1 MSDQAVLAAVIAV
14 LVGAVAGLVG
24 GLIIGSRA
32 GPSAREFDSNETRAG
47 ENVGHSLTA
56 LTQRVD
62 VLTATHA
69 SGQAQLSEQ
78 LRGIADAS
86 DVLRDHT
93 GRLAQA
99 LNNTG
104 FRGRWGE
111 MQLRRIVE
119 VAGLTRGV
127 DFSEQISVTGID
139 STIRPDMVITLSD
152 RRRIV
157 IDAKVPMDALIR
169 ADRQGLGDIQPT
181 GIPGKEHDESRA
193 VIDDDAA
200 VAHSKAVGAHIDRL
214 ASKGYWRQ
222 FDDSPEF
229 VVMFLP
235 AESLL
240 SLALQTDPA
249 LLERAFR
256 RNVVLATPTTLLA
269 LLRTVALS
277 WRDHDVA
284 DNAAAIH
291 EAAQELLDRLVVMT
305 NHLSKLGSHLDA
317 ATDSYNK
324 FIGSYESRV
333 LVSARR
339 MADLGIG
346 TDLPDS
352 PVTLERSTRQAPGV
366 AAST

>member
-1 MSDQAVLAAVIAV
+1 MSDQAALAAVIAALAGA
-14 LVGAVAGLVG
+14 LVGLVIGFRLSRSRSAEETDPSVA
-24 GLIIGSRA
+24 A
-32 GPSAREFDSNETRAG
+32 AEEY
-47 ENVGHSLTA
+47 VGHSLSA
-56 LTQRVD
+56 LAQRVD
-62 VLTATHA
+62 ALTATQA

-86 DVLRDHT
+86 DVLREHT
-93 GRLAQA
+93 GRLAQS
-99 LNNTG
+99 LSHTG

-127 DFSEQISVTGID
+127 DFTEQLSITD
-139 STIRPDMVITLSD
+139 LEATLRPDMVITLSD

-169 ADRQGLGDIQPT
+169 ADHLRAQNGSDGGGAI
-181 GIPGKEHDESRA
+181 DES
-193 VIDDDAA
+193 VA
-200 VAHSKAVGAHIDRL
+200 VAHSKAVGAHIDKL
-214 ASKGYWRQ
+214 ASKQYWRQ
-222 FDDSPEF
+222 FDESPEF

-277 WRDHDVA
+277 WRDRDVA
-284 DNAAAIH
+284 ENAAAIH
-291 EAAQELLDRLVVMT
+291 QAAQELLDRLVVMT
-305 NHLSKLGSHLDA
+305 SHLSKLGSNLDA
-317 ATDSYNK
+317 ATESYNK
-324 FIGSYESRV
+324 FIGSYDARV

-339 MADLGIG
+339 MADLGIA
-346 TDLPDS
+346 TTLPDP
-352 PVTLERSTRQAPGV
+352 PVILERSARPTPGV
-366 AAST
+366 AASTSAPN

>member
-1 MSDQAVLAAVIAV
+1 MSDQAALAAVI
-14 LVGAVAGLVG
+14 AGLVG
-24 GLIIGSRA
+24 GLIGLVLGYRMSPSRSSSDA
-32 GPSAREFDSNETRAG
+32 DPAVTAAEEY
-47 ENVGHSLTA
+47 VGHSLSTLA
-56 LTQRVD
+56 QRVD
-62 VLTATHA
+62 ALTATQA

-86 DVLRDHT
+86 DVLREHT
-93 GRLAQA
+93 GRLAQS
-99 LNNTG
+99 LSHTG

-127 DFSEQISVTGID
+127 DFTEQLSITDIE
-139 STIRPDMVITLSD
+139 TTLRPDMVITLSD

-169 ADRQGLGDIQPT
+169 ADQQRTQDAHSEGEVIN
-181 GIPGKEHDESRA
+181 ESVA
-193 VIDDDAA
+193 T
-200 VAHSKAVGAHIDRL
+200 AHSKAVGAHIDKL
-214 ASKGYWRQ
+214 ASKQYWRQ
-222 FDDSPEF
+222 FDESPEF

-269 LLRTVALS
+269 LLRTIALS
-277 WRDHDVA
+277 WRDQDVA
-284 DNAAAIH
+284 ENAAAIH
-291 EAAQELLDRLVVMT
+291 QAAQELLDRLVKMT
-305 NHLSKLGSHLDA
+305 SHLAKLGSNLDA

-324 FIGSYESRV
+324 FIGSYDSRV
-333 LVSARR
+333 MVSARR
-339 MADLGIG
+339 MADLGIA
-346 TDLPDS
+346 TTLPDS
-352 PVTLERSTRQAPGV
+352 PTILERSTRPTPGV
-366 AAST
+366 AASTSAAD